1 MIVRR
6 YTGPS
11 QEKLCD
17 SVKKELG
24 TNAVIV
30 HSGEVRGKRGL
41 LAGRQFEM
49 IAVVDDAEAD
59 RHRSSQTATPADVAA
74 LAGLYQDTFQKLHQD
89 LDSLRHEVQHVC
101 SASAPFNMLPAD
113 ETPPAAPWHPAFL
126 RDVIGQD
133 RQILGDPDRL
143 RNAVRDRLN
152 VAPGLPSKPDSGP
165 HVVALIGPTGA
176 GKTTTLAKLAAT
188 WTIESQLAVGL
199 ITTDTYRVA
208 AVDQIREYST
218 LLGLDLRVAFS
229 ASEAQRAVDEFHTR
243 DLVLIDTPG
252 RNHRD
257 RVAMASLRGM
267 LENTGAVTALL
278 LIPATLGLTQIEEII
293 DSYRELQPAGIVLTK
308 TDETA
313 DLSAVTAIAGCCDW
327 PITYV
332 TTGQR
337 VPQDIDAAERDALC
351 DGLLASLTD
360 RQADAAGGEPTSPPD
375 ENAITVQTL

>member
-17 SVKKELG
+17 SVKQELG

-30 HSGEVRGKRGL
+30 HSGEIQGKRRM
-41 LAGRQFEM
+41 LAARQFEM
-49 IAVVDDAEAD
+49 IAVIDDAEAD
-59 RHRSSQTATPADVAA
+59 RHRTSQTATPADVEA
-74 LAGLYQDTFQKLHQD
+74 LAGLYQDSFQKLQQD
-89 LDSLRHEVQHVC
+89 LNSLRDEVQHVC
-101 SASAPFNMLPAD
+101 SASGPFD
-113 ETPPAAPWHPAFL
+113 ELQNGEAPPAAPWHPAFL

-133 RQILGDPDRL
+133 RQIIGDPDRL
-143 RNAVRDRLN
+143 RNAVRDRIK
-152 VAPGLPSKPDSGP
+152 VAHELQPKADSGP

-176 GKTTTLAKLAAT
+176 GKTTTLAKLAAK

-229 ASEAQRAVDEFHTR
+229 ASEAQRAVDEFQTR

-293 DSYRELQPAGIVLTK
+293 DSYRDMKPAGIILTK

-332 TTGQR
+332 TSGQR
-337 VPQDIDAAERDALC
+337 VPQDIDPAERDALC
-351 DGLLASLTD
+351 GGLLASLPD
-360 RQADAAGGEPTSPPD
+360 RQADDAGGEATCPPD
-375 ENAITVQTL
+375 ENTFTVETI

>member
-17 SVKKELG
+17 SVKQELG

-30 HSGEVRGKRGL
+30 HSGEVRGKRSML
-41 LAGRQFEM
+41 VGRQFEM
-49 IAVVDDAEAD
+49 IAVLDDAEAD
-59 RHRSSQTATPADVAA
+59 RHRTSQAATPADVEA
-74 LAGLYQDTFQKLHQD
+74 LAGLYQDSFQKLQLD

-101 SASAPFNMLPAD
+101 GAGTPFNPLPNGEA
-113 ETPPAAPWHPAFL
+113 PPAAPWHPAFL

-133 RQILGDPDRL
+133 RQILGEPDRL
-143 RNAVRDRLN
+143 RDAVRDRLN
-152 VAPGLPSKPDSGP
+152 VAPELQPKADGGP

-176 GKTTTLAKLAAT
+176 GKTTTLAKLAAK

-257 RVAMASLRGM
+257 GVAMASLRGM
-267 LENTGAVTALL
+267 LENTGAVTTLL
-278 LIPATLGLTQIEEII
+278 LIPATLGFPQIEEII
-293 DSYRELQPAGIVLTK
+293 DSYRELQPAGISRTK

-313 DLSAVTAIAGCCDW
+313 DLSAVTAIAACCDW
-327 PITYV
+327 PLIYV

-337 VPQDIDAAERDALC
+337 APQDIDAADRDDLC
-351 DGLLASLTD
+351 DGLLACLSD
-360 RQADAAGGEPTSPPD
+360 RQADAAAVKSMSPPD
-375 ENAITVQTL
+375 EETLTVQAL